1 MKNMKHQNSF
11 SYLLGNIS
19 LFKCFLLVIFVSG
32 CISQNKSP
40 FESLKEKDVKYV
52 IIEKY
57 YNHDIH
63 NLTVV
68 VDSAKRTYSTT
79 YDTIYSDVI
88 KNEIITALKDSHQE
102 TIKFP
107 THMTLVLKR
116 DSDDIRIGVKK
127 NYIKTRLGTF
137 VCKTDIESL
146 LQN

>member
-1 MKNMKHQNSF
+1 MKHQNSF

-19 LFKCFLLVIFVSG
+19 LFKCLLLVIFVSG

-40 FESLKEKDVKYV
+40 FKSLKEKDVKYV

-57 YNHDIH
+57 YNTDLPD
-63 NLTVV
+63 LTLV
-68 VDSAKRTYSTT
+68 VDSAKRTYRT

-102 TIKFP
+102 ILKMP
-107 THMTLVLKR
+107 IHMTLILKR
-116 DSDDIRIGVKK
+116 DSDDIRIGVL
-127 NYIKTRLGTF
+127 NNCIKTSGRTF
-137 VCKTDIESL
+137 VCKTDIELL

>member
-1 MKNMKHQNSF
+1 M
-11 SYLLGNIS
+11 
-19 LFKCFLLVIFVSG
+19 SG

-57 YNHDIH
+57 YNHYIH
-63 NLTVV
+63 NLTLF
-68 VDSAKRTYSTT
+68 VDSAKRSYSIT
-79 YDTIYSDVI
+79 YDTIYSDEL

-102 TIKFP
+102 TIKLP

-127 NYIKTRLGTF
+127 NFIKTRVGTF

>member
-1 MKNMKHQNSF
+1 MKHQNSF
-11 SYLLGNIS
+11 SYILGNIS

-40 FESLKEKDVKYV
+40 FESLKEKDVKFV

-63 NLTVV
+63 NLTLV
-68 VDSAKRTYSTT
+68 VDSAKRTYRVV

-102 TIKFP
+102 TVKLPID
-107 THMTLVLKR
+107 MTLVLKR

-127 NYIKTRLGTF
+127 NYIKTGVGTF
-137 VCKTDIESL
+137 VCKTDIELL

>member
-1 MKNMKHQNSF
+1 MKHQNSF

-19 LFKCFLLVIFVSG
+19 LFKCLLLVIFVSG

-52 IIEKY
+52 IVEKY

-63 NLTVV
+63 NLTLV
-68 VDSAKRTYSTT
+68 VDSAKRTYRVV

-102 TIKFP
+102 TVKLP
-107 THMTLVLKR
+107 TDMTLVLKR

-127 NYIKTRLGTF
+127 NFIKTRVGTF
-137 VCKTDIESL
+137 VSKTDIESL

>member
-1 MKNMKHQNSF
+1 MKHQNSF
-11 SYLLGNIS
+11 SYLRGNIS

-52 IIEKY
+52 IVEKY

-63 NLTVV
+63 NLTLV
-68 VDSAKRTYSTT
+68 VDSAKRSYSRT
-79 YDTIYSDVI
+79 YDTIYSDEL

-102 TIKFP
+102 TIKLP

-116 DSDDIRIGVKK
+116 DSDDIRIRVKK
-127 NYIKTRLGTF
+127 NFIKTRMGTF

>member
-1 MKNMKHQNSF
+1 MKHQNSF
-11 SYLLGNIS
+11 SYLRGNIS

-57 YNHDIH
+57 YFHDIH
-63 NLTVV
+63 NYLTLV
-68 VDSAKRTYSTT
+68 VDSAKRSYSIT
-79 YDTIYSDVI
+79 YDTIYSDEL

>member
-1 MKNMKHQNSF
+1 MKHQNSF
-11 SYLLGNIS
+11 SYLRGNIS

-52 IIEKY
+52 IVEKY

-63 NLTVV
+63 NLTLV
-68 VDSAKRTYSTT
+68 VDSAKRSYSIT
-79 YDTIYSDVI
+79 YDTIYSDEL

-102 TIKFP
+102 TIKLP

-127 NYIKTRLGTF
+127 NFIKTRVGTF

>member
-1 MKNMKHQNSF
+1 MKHQNSF
-11 SYLLGNIS
+11 SYILGNIS

-40 FESLKEKDVKYV
+40 FESLKEKDVKCV

-63 NLTVV
+63 NLTLV
-68 VDSAKRTYSTT
+68 VDSAKRTYRVV

-102 TIKFP
+102 TIKLP

-127 NYIKTRLGTF
+127 NFIKTRMGTF

>member
-1 MKNMKHQNSF
+1 MKHQNSF
-11 SYLLGNIS
+11 SYLRGNIS
-19 LFKCFLLVIFVSG
+19 LFKRFLLVIFVSG

-52 IIEKY
+52 IVEKY

-63 NLTVV
+63 NLTLV
-68 VDSAKRTYSTT
+68 VDSAKRSYSIT
-79 YDTIYSDVI
+79 YDTIYSDEL

-102 TIKFP
+102 TIKLP

-127 NYIKTRLGTF
+127 NFIKTRVGTF

>member
-1 MKNMKHQNSF
+1 MKHQNSF
-11 SYLLGNIS
+11 SYLRGNIS
-19 LFKCFLLVIFVSG
+19 LFKCFLLVIIVSG

-40 FESLKEKDVKYV
+40 FESLQ
-52 IIEKY
+52 EKY
-57 YNHDIH
+57 YYNYDIH
-63 NLTVV
+63 HPDLTLF
-68 VDSAKRTYSTT
+68 VDSAKRSYSIT
-79 YDTIYSDVI
+79 YDTIYSDEL

-102 TIKFP
+102 TIKLP

-127 NYIKTRLGTF
+127 NFIKTRMGTF

>member
-1 MKNMKHQNSF
+1 MKHQNSF
-11 SYLLGNIS
+11 SYLRGNIS

-52 IIEKY
+52 IVEKY

-63 NLTVV
+63 NLTLV
-68 VDSAKRTYSTT
+68 VDSAKRSYSIT
-79 YDTIYSDVI
+79 YDTIYSDEL

-102 TIKFP
+102 TIKLP

-127 NYIKTRLGTF
+127 NFIKTRMGTF

>member
-1 MKNMKHQNSF
+1 MKHQNSF

-19 LFKCFLLVIFVSG
+19 LFKCLLLVIFVSG

-40 FESLKEKDVKYV
+40 FKSLKEKDVKYV

-57 YNHDIH
+57 YFHDIH
-63 NLTVV
+63 NYLTLV
-68 VDSAKRTYSTT
+68 VDSAKRSYSIT
-79 YDTIYSDVI
+79 YDTIYSDEL

-102 TIKFP
+102 TIKLP

-127 NYIKTRLGTF
+127 NFIKTRVGTF

>member
-1 MKNMKHQNSF
+1 MKHQNSF
-11 SYLLGNIS
+11 SYLRGNIS

-40 FESLKEKDVKYV
+40 FESLKEKDVKFV

-57 YNHDIH
+57 YYNYDIH
-63 NLTVV
+63 HPDLRLF
-68 VDSAKRTYSTT
+68 VDSAKRSYSIT
-79 YDTIYSDVI
+79 YDTIYSDEL

-102 TIKFP
+102 TIKLP

-127 NYIKTRLGTF
+127 NFIKTRMGTF

>member
-1 MKNMKHQNSF
+1 MKHQNSF
-11 SYLLGNIS
+11 SFLRGNIS

-52 IIEKY
+52 IIERY
-57 YNHDIH
+57 YNHYIH
-63 NLTVV
+63 NLTLV
-68 VDSAKRTYSTT
+68 VDSAKRSYSIT
-79 YDTIYSDVI
+79 YDTIYSDEL
-88 KNEIITALKDSHQE
+88 KNKIITALKDSHQE
-102 TIKFP
+102 TIKLP

-127 NYIKTRLGTF
+127 NFIKTRMGTF

>member
-1 MKNMKHQNSF
+1 MQSFDIQNF
-11 SYLLGNIS
+11 
-19 LFKCFLLVIFVSG
+19 
-32 CISQNKSP
+32 
-40 FESLKEKDVKYV
+40 
-52 IIEKY
+52 
-57 YNHDIH
+57 
-63 NLTVV
+63 NLTLV
-68 VDSAKRTYSTT
+68 VDSAKRTYRT
-79 YDTIYSDVI
+79 YDTIYSDEL

-102 TIKFP
+102 TIKLP

>member
-1 MKNMKHQNSF
+1 MKHLNSF

-19 LFKCFLLVIFVSG
+19 LYKCFLLVIFVSG
-32 CISQNKSP
+32 CISQNTSP
-40 FESLKEKDVKYV
+40 FESLKEKDVKFI

-57 YNHDIH
+57 YYNYDIH
-63 NLTVV
+63 HPDLTLF
-68 VDSAKRTYSTT
+68 VDSAKRSYSVV

-102 TIKFP
+102 TLKLP
-107 THMTLVLKR
+107 TDMTLVLKR
-116 DSDDIRIGVKK
+116 DSDDIHIGVKK
-127 NYIKTRLGTF
+127 NYIKTGGRTF

>member
-1 MKNMKHQNSF
+1 MKHQNSF
-11 SYLLGNIS
+11 SYLRGNIS

-52 IIEKY
+52 IVEKY

-63 NLTVV
+63 NLTLV
-68 VDSAKRTYSTT
+68 VDSAKRSYSIT
-79 YDTIYSDVI
+79 YDTIYSDEL

-102 TIKFP
+102 TIKLP

-116 DSDDIRIGVKK
+116 DSDDIRIRVKK
-127 NYIKTRLGTF
+127 NFIKTSGRTF

>member
-1 MKNMKHQNSF
+1 
-11 SYLLGNIS
+11 
-19 LFKCFLLVIFVSG
+19 VSG
-32 CISQNKSP
+32 CISQNKTP

-63 NLTVV
+63 NLTIV
-68 VDSAKRTYSTT
+68 VDSATKRSYSIT
-79 YDTIYSDVI
+79 YDTIYSDEL
-88 KNEIITALKDSHQE
+88 KNEIITALKDSHLE
-102 TIKFP
+102 IIKLP

-127 NYIKTRLGTF
+127 NYIKTGGRTF

>member
-1 MKNMKHQNSF
+1 MKHQNSF
-11 SYLLGNIS
+11 SYLLENIS
-19 LFKCFLLVIFVSG
+19 FFKCFLLVIFVSG

-57 YNHDIH
+57 YNHELP
-63 NLTVV
+63 NLTLV
-68 VDSAKRTYSTT
+68 VDSAKRTYRT

-102 TIKFP
+102 TIKFGRD
-107 THMTLVLKR
+107 MTLILKR
-116 DSDDIRIGVKK
+116 DTDDIRIGVKK